1 MVSKKEIKLPHL
13 YNGYV
18 SQVNPIQNGGGGT
31 KNPPPTSFSPVTST
45 NEGAN
50 P

>member
-18 SQVNPIQNGGGGT
+18 SQVNPIQNGGGGVQ
-31 KNPPPTSFSPVTST
+31 KIPPLPVF
-45 NEGAN
+45 
-50 P
+50 PL